1 MNSVAVAK
9 IAFLP
14 SGTELA
20 PIEDEI
26 TVGKDVLE
34 LVTGA
39 MYADPLSIYREYIQN
54 AADAIDEG
62 RAAGL
67 FSRGN
72 ESPIVSIVLNREARS
87 ITITDN
93 GIGVP
98 NVEFVKRLSAIG
110 GSKKRGALFRGFRGV
125 GRLSGLGYCQEVVF
139 RSRAVGD
146 KKVFE
151 IHWDGRQLKEVLRDT
166 GFSGGLVG
174 AIKSIARTTATAAGD
189 LPPHFFQ
196 VELRKVAR
204 VKNDVLLN
212 DEAVRDY
219 VAQVGPVGFRPD
231 FSVGSKIQDFLGKV
245 GAGAPFAIELNDSR
259 GLIYR
264 PYRDELRITDKQEDS
279 LHTPEFFEVPGLH
292 EGTAAV
298 GWILHHSY
306 FGAWPRRS
314 GIGGIRVRVGNIQI
328 GNSDFFAGH
337 FVEPRFNQWC
347 VGEVHVVS
355 NKLTPN
361 GRRDDFEY
369 SAHYDNLLGHMA
381 PRLNELMRICRER
394 SELRQKLKAA
404 NQFVQKARHS
414 IVALR
419 ARNTSPIVRKVS
431 EWQCLDALKGL
442 EHAAKARA
450 LGGSEQS
457 LIAAE
462 HSRLKQELERQ
473 LVRHGRRDPFR
484 TIGARRRND
493 VQALV
498 RLVFERIRN
507 QKKAEDF
514 AKRLISAFR

>member
-1 MNSVAVAK
+1 MSSGAVAK
-9 IAFLP
+9 VAFLP
-14 SGTELA
+14 SGVELA
-20 PIEDEI
+20 LIDDEI
-26 TVGKDVLE
+26 IVGKDVLE
-34 LVTGA
+34 LITDA

-67 FSRGN
+67 YTEEN
-72 ESPIVSIVLNREARS
+72 ESPKVSIVLNREDRS
-87 ITITDN
+87 VTITDN
-93 GIGVP
+93 GVGVP
-98 NVEFVKRLSAIG
+98 NAEFVKRLSAIG
-110 GSKKRGALFRGFRGV
+110 GSKKRGASFRGLRGV
-125 GRLSGLGYCQEVVF
+125 GRLSGLGYCQEVIF

-151 IHWDGRQLKEVLRDT
+151 IYWDGRQLKEVLRDVDF
-166 GFSGGLVG
+166 GGGLLG
-174 AIKSIARTTATAAGD
+174 AIKAIAKTTKANAGD
-189 LPPHFFQ
+189 LPSHFFQ

-204 VKNDVLLN
+204 IKNDVLLN

-219 VAQVGPVGFRPD
+219 VAQVAPVGFRPT
-231 FSVGSKIQDFLGKV
+231 FSFGSEIQDFLGEF
-245 GAGAPFAIELNDSR
+245 GAGAPFDVELND
-259 GLIYR
+259 GHGVVYR
-264 PYRDELRITDKQEDS
+264 PYQDELRITDKQSDS
-279 LHTPEFFEVPGLH
+279 LRAPEFFKVPGLQD
-292 EGTAAV
+292 GTAAV

-328 GNSDFFAGH
+328 GGSDFFAGH

-355 NKLTPN
+355 DKLTPN

-369 SAHYDNLLGHMA
+369 SAHYENLLGHMA

-404 NQFVQKARHS
+404 NQYVQKAKHS
-414 IVALR
+414 IIALR
-419 ARNTSPIVRKVS
+419 GRSASPIVRKVS

-450 LGGSEQS
+450 LAQSERS
-457 LIAAE
+457 LIEAE
-462 HSRLKQELERQ
+462 HSRLKEELARQ
-473 LVRHGRRDPFR
+473 IARYGGRDPLR
-484 TIGARRRND
+484 TIGTRRRKD
-493 VQALV
+493 VESLV

-514 AKRLISAFR
+514 ARRLISAFK